1 MSVCVA
7 TVGRTSG
14 SNGKG
19 MQDFWQGNRLVNVD
33 LEVKRRRFGVNM
45 KMCLG
50 KFGCEGGQW
59 PEVEW
64 LQGSVQ

>member
-1 MSVCVA
+1 
-7 TVGRTSG
+7 
-14 SNGKG
+14 
-19 MQDFWQGNRLVNVD
+19 LVNVD